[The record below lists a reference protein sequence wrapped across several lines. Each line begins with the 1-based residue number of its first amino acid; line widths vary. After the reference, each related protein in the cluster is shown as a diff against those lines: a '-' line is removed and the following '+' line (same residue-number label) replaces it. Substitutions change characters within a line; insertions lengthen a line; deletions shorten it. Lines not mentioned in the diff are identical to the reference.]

1 MTSPA
6 TQRPEKWRREDLLFG
21 NGRSLVRFVQSEN
34 RVGVRA
40 EGGGEQVQ
48 RAGGG
53 FFLEVGWEGSM
64 KQRAWKEMQDH
75 AALLLLCLFAFK
87 S

>member
-1 MTSPA
+1 M
-6 TQRPEKWRREDLLFG
+6 
-21 NGRSLVRFVQSEN
+21 RFVQSEN

-53 FFLEVGWEGSM
+53 FFLEKLAGRRKHRSRGHGKRCGPCCLAS
-64 KQRAWKEMQDH
+64 
-75 AALLLLCLFAFK
+75 ALSVSF
-87 S
+87 